1 MIFSDKFIRRNES
14 YSEFYDHVPAPMFR
28 KIISIEQPVKECT
41 ITITAVGFY
50 DLFIN
55 GKRVTKGLLS
65 PYVSAP
71 TELVY
76 YDTYTIT
83 EELAKGENCIGV
95 LVGTG
100 LQNDVAR
107 WNWRFDHAKWRSY
120 VRFAAAIEIMY
131 EDGTQEVIECDESW
145 KTKDSPIIY
154 DSFFLGE
161 HYDARKEVPGWNLA
175 SFDDADWDNAQV
187 AERPMGEATQSVAEP
202 IKTQYDLKPVAITS
216 ESRGYIYDFGENC
229 AGLATLTIRNTTP
242 GQVVKMTFGEIVRNG
257 VFDDSNI
264 ICLDR
269 GLHTMDE
276 MHLQDVYICKGAEE
290 EVYTPTFTYHGFQY
304 VLVEGITQEQAVDS
318 LLVYHVMNS
327 DLKKNA
333 HFECD
338 HDCINALQDM
348 VIRADLANF
357 YYFPTDCPTREKN
370 GWTGDAALS
379 AEQMI
384 INLTVE
390 NSMHEWFKNIRKAQ
404 HEDGSMSGYVPTPGW
419 FLNYGDP
426 PGPGWDKVLTDIPYL
441 LYLYRGD
448 KKILEDNAN
457 AIVKY
462 LNYIVSRKN
471 GNGLIEFGFGDWV
484 QAGIYDPWKPV
495 DCPSTVCNTACAIDI
510 AEKAAEIFTVLNMP
524 ERRVFAEIV
533 AATFRKNFS
542 EHLIDWDTCTVLG
555 SCQSSQAM
563 GLYYNF
569 FEGENEKKAVNRLL
583 DFVHEHDDHLSVGV
597 LGGKVIFH
605 VLADYGYPE
614 LAFKMITRPDPP
626 SYGHYVEIGAT
637 TLWEG
642 FIDENLSLPYSR
654 NHHFWGDISTWFY
667 KYLGGIRIDR
677 RYVNENLVEISPCFI
692 EEMTRVSCY
701 VDTPQG
707 RVSSQWEKA
716 DGQVILKISAPVG
729 TNVQINAYKGY
740 QFEDGTDT
748 KIISMPEQIFKTVTL
763 RTL

>member
-1 MIFSDKFIRRNES
+1 MIFSNNFIRRNES
-14 YSEFYDHVPAPMFR
+14 YSEFYEHVPAPMFR
-28 KIISIEQPVKECT
+28 KIIDIDKPVKECT

-55 GKRVTKGLLS
+55 GKRITKGLLA

-71 TELVY
+71 SDLVY

-83 EELAKGENCIGV
+83 EDLIAGKNCIGV
-95 LVGTG
+95 IVGTG

-107 WNWRFDHAKWRSY
+107 WNWRFDYAKWRSY
-120 VRFAAAIEIMY
+120 VRFAAAVEIIY
-131 EDGTQEVIECDESW
+131 EDGKQEVVECDESW
-145 KTKDSPIIY
+145 KTKESPIIY

-161 HYDARKEVPGWNLA
+161 HYDARKEIQGWNL
-175 SFDDADWDNAQV
+175 SNYDDAEWEPAQI
-187 AERPMGEATQSVAEP
+187 AERPQGEATQSIAEP
-202 IKTQYDLKPVAITS
+202 IKTQYDLKPVSITK
-216 ESRGYIYDFGENC
+216 ESRGYIYDFGVNC
-229 AGLATLTIRNTTP
+229 AGLATLKICNTTP
-242 GQVVKMTFGEIVRNG
+242 GQIVKLTYGEIVRDG
-257 VFDDSNI
+257 VFDDTNI

-269 GLHTMDE
+269 GLHTLDE
-276 MHLQDVYICKGAEE
+276 MHLQDVYICKGADEE
-290 EVYTPTFTYHGFQY
+290 IYTPTFTYHGFQY
-304 VLVEGITQEQAVDS
+304 VLVEGVTEEQAVDS

-338 HDCINALQDM
+338 NACVNALQDM
-348 VIRADLANF
+348 VIRSDLANF

-379 AEQMI
+379 AEQMT

-390 NSMHEWFKNIRKAQ
+390 NSFREWLKNIRKSQ
-404 HEDGSMSGYVPTPGW
+404 HEDGSLSGYVPTPGW

-448 KKILEDNAN
+448 KTVLKENAI

-462 LNYIVSRKN
+462 LNYIISRKN
-471 GNGLIEFGFGDWV
+471 DKGLIEFGFGDWV
-484 QAGIYDPWKPV
+484 QAGIYDAWQPV
-495 DCPSTVCNTACAIDI
+495 DCPSAVSNTACAIDI
-510 AEKAAEIFTVLNMP
+510 AEKAAEIFRVLNMP
-524 ERRVFAEIV
+524 ERYVFAKAIEES
-533 AATFRKNFS
+533 FRKSFS
-542 EHLIDWDTCTVLG
+542 EHLIDWETCTVLG
-555 SCQSSQAM
+555 NCQSSQAM
-563 GLYYNF
+563 GLYYKM
-569 FEGENEKKAVNRLL
+569 FEGEKEKKAVKRLL
-583 DFVHEHDDHLSVGV
+583 DFVQEHEEHLSVGV

-642 FIDENLSLPYSR
+642 FIDEKLSLPYSR

-677 RYVNENLVEISPCFI
+677 RYANENFVEISPCII
-692 EEMTRVSCY
+692 EDMNYVNCY
-701 VDTPQG
+701 VDTPLG
-707 RVSSQWEKA
+707 RIASKWEKM
-716 DGQVILKISAPVG
+716 DDRVLLRILAPAG
-729 TNVQINAYKGY
+729 TTVQTKAYKGY
-740 QFEDGTDT
+740 RFEDGSHVATVAVSGNEEI
-748 KIISMPEQIFKTVTL
+748 KIVLVKA
-763 RTL
+763 